1 MTDLSK
7 NFQMGR
13 NPPKRKAQYCLSVSV
28 MCDRASFRLQ
38 SKVVLERSCW
48 FQSRLVIMTGTI
60 AKKAVMKDMRIA
72 NASELALVD
81 VKKVS
86 RYQTFKRLIAFAHED
101 LLRIAL
107 GLVALGINSVTNL
120 SFPWI
125 LGMALDNIQA
135 GAGNVKFMLSSIAFF
150 AVGSVASW
158 VRVYCL
164 GTATDSIANK
174 LRNAL
179 FNSFMDK
186 NIDFFQSNKN
196 GELITILEKDVQE
209 TSEILTEK
217 LASGLRSLNSS
228 VNGSALL
235 YITSPKLCAV
245 SLSVVPFVGVGAMM
259 LSKYSRLLTEK
270 LRGINSNSAS
280 YALERFNS
288 FSTIRLNNRQQYEKG
303 KFSAFA
309 SDVKTVSTKRH
320 FAYGS
325 FMSFINMATNVSM
338 IAVLRVGGDM
348 MSKKQIT
355 AGALSRFAIQVWL
368 RLFFVFYEVMM
379 IL

>member
-1 MTDLSK
+1 
-7 NFQMGR
+7 
-13 NPPKRKAQYCLSVSV
+13 
-28 MCDRASFRLQ
+28 
-38 SKVVLERSCW
+38 
-48 FQSRLVIMTGTI
+48 MTGTI
-60 AKKAVMKDMRIA
+60 AKKAAMKDMRIA
-72 NASELALVD
+72 NVKELAIVEAR
-81 VKKVS
+81 KVS
-86 RYQTFKRLIAFAHED
+86 RYQTFKRLVAFAHED
-101 LLRIAL
+101 MIRITLGMLAL
-107 GLVALGINSVTNL
+107 GVNSITNL

-135 GAGNVKFMLSSIAFF
+135 GAGNMKFLLSSIAFF
-150 AVGSVASW
+150 TVGSVASW

-217 LASGLRSLNSS
+217 VASGLRSLNSA

-270 LRGINSNSAS
+270 LRGITSNSAS

-303 KFSAFA
+303 KFSTF
-309 SDVKTVSTKRH
+309 SKEVQSVSSKRH

-338 IAVLRVGGDM
+338 LAVLRVGGDM
-348 MSKKQIT
+348 ISKNEIT
-355 AGALSRFAIQVWL
+355 AGALSRFAIQVCSFILVAQHCCLISVSVWIRGFGLL
-368 RLFFVFYEVMM
+368 RSIYL
-379 IL
+379 LC